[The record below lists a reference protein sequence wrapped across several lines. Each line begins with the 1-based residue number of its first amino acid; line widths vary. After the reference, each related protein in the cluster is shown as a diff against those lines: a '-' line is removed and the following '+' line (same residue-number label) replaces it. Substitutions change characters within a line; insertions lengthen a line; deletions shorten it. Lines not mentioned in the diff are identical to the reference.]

1 VLYFGLKGDE
11 MKPVNVSHIS
21 KYANSHESITIIK
34 MLRIKMDLVLKYGY
48 SKIERSGRTYY
59 TKTQT
64 SFFDIRKAVTTL
76 EAVRDDP
83 FWRHKEFDYQRFV
96 DILKSVLADRLE
108 FNDRVPNTTDTW
120 GDFYSKN
127 CVVRIP
133 RRNRSRIVADK
144 KAKREK
150 FVKLFS
156 ETEIVWS

>member
-11 MKPVNVSHIS
+11 MKPVNVSHINKHAS
-21 KYANSHESITIIK
+21 LYETNSLIK

-48 SKIERSGRTYY
+48 SKIERSGSTYY

-64 SFFDIRKAVTTL
+64 SFFDIRNAVAVI

-83 FWRHKEFDYQRFV
+83 FWRHKEFDYQRYV

-127 CVVRIP
+127 CVVHIP
-133 RRNRSRIVADK
+133 RRNRSRIVAEK
-144 KAKREK
+144 KAKRKK

-156 ETEIVWS
+156 ETEIVWR

>member
-1 VLYFGLKGDE
+1 
-11 MKPVNVSHIS
+11 MKPVNVSHIN

-48 SKIERSGRTYY
+48 SKINRSGCTYY

-64 SFFDIRKAVTTL
+64 SFFDIRKAVATL

-96 DILKSVLADRLE
+96 DILKSVLSDRLK
-108 FNDRVPNTTDTW
+108 FGDRVPSTTDTW
-120 GDFYSKN
+120 GDLYSKN
-127 CVVRIP
+127 CVVRVP
-133 RRNRSRIVADK
+133 RKNRIRIVAEK
-144 KAKREK
+144 KAKRKE

-156 ETEIVWS
+156 EAGIVWS